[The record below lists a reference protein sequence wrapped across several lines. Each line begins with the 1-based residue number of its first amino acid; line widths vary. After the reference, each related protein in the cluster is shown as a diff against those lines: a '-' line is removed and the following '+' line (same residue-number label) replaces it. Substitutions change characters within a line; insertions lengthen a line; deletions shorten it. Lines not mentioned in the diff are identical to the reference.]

1 MPEHNGGVSLKD
13 FYDMVCWKISLFSK
27 FAVMEYKNWRLEQ
40 SIRKERKKAKELRQE
55 LEQITGEVVF

>member
-1 MPEHNGGVSLKD
+1 MKE

-27 FAVMEYKNWRLEQ
+27 FVVMEYKNWWLEQ